1 MVLLGVCLVGVLGIV
16 FSTLNL
22 LRSEPEEIS
31 GLVHGSEVQMWRL
44 QPMREAGLLDLT
56 EVPLAWHDES
66 PRRDGTTICALR
78 PTEVV
83 RVEAGA
89 GQRLR
94 FDQLLDIELSPISD
108 GGITVVAVGPQTRIS
123 CHFGPA
129 EGGDR
134 FATQLLQERSRA
146 AQSD

>member
-1 MVLLGVCLVGVLGIV
+1 ML
-16 FSTLNL
+16 
-22 LRSEPEEIS
+22 E
-31 GLVHGSEVQMWRL
+31 
-44 QPMREAGLLDLT
+44 LT

-66 PRRDGTTICALR
+66 PRRDGTTVCALR

-94 FDQLLDIELSPISD
+94 FDQLLDVELHLTPE
-108 GGITVVAVGPQTRIS
+108 GGITVVAVGPQTRIP
-123 CHFGPA
+123 CHFGPT

-134 FATQLLQERSRA
+134 FATQLLQEQSRA